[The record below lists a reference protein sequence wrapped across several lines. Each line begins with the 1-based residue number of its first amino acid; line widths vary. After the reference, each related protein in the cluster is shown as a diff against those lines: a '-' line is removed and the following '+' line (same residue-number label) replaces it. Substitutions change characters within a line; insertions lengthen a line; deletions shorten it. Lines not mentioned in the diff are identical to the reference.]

1 MRLAITFNL
10 YVGKLLTLFSRKK
23 SFFFWWIKR
32 QYINEKRHFKE
43 APLSIQEVYKKTF
56 THGLSNQQNL
66 QLKWDQKQKDPWT
79 TPTDYK
85 VKPIYTPETYALHSQ
100 KPYCFFPSKQS
111 KRGTRVLHATLSS
124 FPFPHKAL
132 PTPITLLLLK
142 RGAPMKLQIERKV
155 SSINFWPAHNARGCD
170 Q

>member
-1 MRLAITFNL
+1 MLKIWNISWDAHKWVTI
-10 YVGKLLTLFSRKK
+10 
-23 SFFFWWIKR
+23 FFFWWIKR

-111 KRGTRVLHATLSS
+111 IKFTETTIGFIMFTR
-124 FPFPHKAL
+124 FKCQ
-132 PTPITLLLLK
+132 
-142 RGAPMKLQIERKV
+142 MKLSTPMI
-155 SSINFWPAHNARGCD
+155 
-170 Q
+170 